1 MGSCSRKDHHHA
13 QRFVYLTQRLYG
25 GPEEGGWYYDSGKL
39 CTDPALTAFGVTFAE
54 GHEGRA
60 RTMALAVQAHLDR
73 DWKVG
78 DHAREISSVLS
89 AGRFEAHVHDGWSPL
104 TFPAERPRYE

>member
-1 MGSCSRKDHHHA
+1 MRSVA
-13 QRFVYLTQRLYG
+13 VYLIQRLYG
-25 GPEEGGWYYDSGKL
+25 GPEEGGWYYDSGEL

-60 RTMALAVQAHLDR
+60 RTMALEVQAHLDR
-73 DWKVG
+73 DWNVG

-89 AGRFEAHVHDGWSPL
+89 AGRFEARVHDGWPPL
-104 TFPAERPRYE
+104 AFPAERPRYE